1 MSRPVYIVDYDSA
14 WPELYESERWR
25 VMRVIGGRVRCIEQ
39 IGSTSILGLGAKPI
53 IAILAGVDDQENADL
68 CVEALAVLGYDDVT
82 PQPKTIDWYY
92 CIGRRLEGPYCH
104 LHLVREGSRFQRG
117 HILFRDYLREKPDAA
132 QEYLELKKT
141 LAERHKYQ
149 RTEYNLAKTDFI
161 TSVVERALSRKV
173 E

>member
-25 VMRVIGGRVRCIEQ
+25 VMRVIGGRVRSIEH

-53 IAILAGVDDQENADL
+53 IDILAGVDDQENADL

-82 PQPKTIDWYY
+82 PQPETPDGYY
-92 CIGRRLEGPYCH
+92 GIGRRLEGPYCH
-104 LHLVREGSRFQRG
+104 LHLVREGSRFQRD
-117 HILFRDYLREKPDAA
+117 HILFRNYLREKPDAA

-141 LAERHKYQ
+141 LAERHKHQ
-149 RTEYNLAKTDFI
+149 RTEYNLAKTEFI